1 MLIVSATSIYFL
13 LYKYEFLTTL
23 SSSNNSD
30 GQTNQWKF
38 KMCWC
43 ICPVASF
50 VRGSRQLLQ
59 GGRGG
64 GPARDDFVFQ
74 SGPRSVSEI
83 KQCEFIK
90 FEFS

>member
-1 MLIVSATSIYFL
+1 
-13 LYKYEFLTTL
+13 
-23 SSSNNSD
+23 
-30 GQTNQWKF
+30 
-38 KMCWC
+38 MCWY

-59 GGRGG
+59 GGGG
-64 GPARDDFVFQ
+64 GGAARDDFVFQ

-90 FEFS
+90 FEFSKGGDS